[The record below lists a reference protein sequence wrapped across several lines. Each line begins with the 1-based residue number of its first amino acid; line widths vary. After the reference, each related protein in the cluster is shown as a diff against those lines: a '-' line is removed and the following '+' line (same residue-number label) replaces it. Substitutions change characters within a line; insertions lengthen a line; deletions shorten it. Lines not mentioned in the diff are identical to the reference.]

1 MNSDLEKI
9 LLTEEQLKKKV
20 IELGT
25 EISSDYEGKNPLLI
39 CILRGA
45 VIFFSDLCRA
55 VKIPVNMDFVNL
67 SSYNKGA
74 FSSGEVKIRQE
85 LIADPEGKDIIIVE
99 DIIDTGMTM
108 EKYKQ
113 CLLDRGAGS
122 VEICALLKK
131 PEQKCV
137 VDIRYKGF
145 DIEDRFVVG
154 YGLDY
159 AESYRNLPYIGILK
173 KEIYT
178 K

>member
-1 MNSDLEKI
+1 MIEDLEKI
-9 LLTEEQLKKKV
+9 LLSEEQIRAKV
-20 IELGT
+20 LELGSAIT
-25 EISSDYEGKNPLLI
+25 KDYEGKNPLLI
-39 CILRGA
+39 CVLRGA

-74 FSSGEVKIRQE
+74 SSSGEVKIRQE
-85 LIADPEGKDIIIVE
+85 LIADPEGKDIILVE
-99 DIIDTGMTM
+99 DIIDTGLTM
-108 EKYKQ
+108 DSYKQ
-113 CLLDRGAGS
+113 CLLDKGAVS

-131 PEQKCV
+131 PVQKCV
-137 VDIRYKGF
+137 VEVRYKGF